1 MRLVLT
7 SLVLVIVSGNVLA
20 EDDLLDRLGLGGLVA
35 VTVAESEEV
44 IGLGFA
50 SSIGIASV
58 VGGFSTMNGGA
69 PIHDCDDGGSGPPI
83 DPESIDLDA
92 SLDASL
98 SASLSACQDLN
109 LEGLARL
116 EGFVGALGFL
126 EMSFSENVGGEYSLL
141 SGSVSISSNS
151 SSIGAVH

>member
-1 MRLVLT
+1 MRLVIT

-58 VGGFSTMNGGA
+58 VGGISAMKGGV
-69 PIHDCDDGGSGPPI
+69 PIHDCDDGGSDPPI

-92 SLDASL
+92 SL
-98 SASLSACQDLN
+98 SACQVLN
-109 LEGLARL
+109 IEGLARL
-116 EGFVGALGFL
+116 EGFVGTLGFL
-126 EMSFSENVGGEYSLL
+126 EISFSENVGGEYSLL